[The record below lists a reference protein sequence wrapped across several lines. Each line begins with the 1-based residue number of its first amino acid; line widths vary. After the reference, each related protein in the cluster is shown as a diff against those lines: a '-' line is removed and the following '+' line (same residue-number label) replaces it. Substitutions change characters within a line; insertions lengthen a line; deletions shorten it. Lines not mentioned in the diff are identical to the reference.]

1 MLQFKA
7 KTILELKK
15 SLQKYLYLS
24 FKELKL
30 FYNYLLNKK
39 IFNIFEPLI
48 YSTFVFFFLIQ
59 M

>member
-48 YSTFVFFFLIQ
+48 YSTFVFFY
-59 M
+59 